1 MKTLLNIFVNP
12 QPQQVAIDQDPDTI
26 KANCVFM

>member
-1 MKTLLNIFVNP
+1 MKTFINIFVG
-12 QPQQVAIDQDPDTI
+12 QPQAQVVIDQDPDTI